1 MAHVSKIVYLS
12 AIGFG
17 LGVALPSDGK
27 RNIAEQTI
35 NSQELWY
42 SKVKLTSASFLGNL
56 CRSRGEVF

>member
-27 RNIAEQTI
+27 RNIAEQTV
-35 NSQELWY
+35 NFQEL
-42 SKVKLTSASFLGNL
+42 
-56 CRSRGEVF
+56 